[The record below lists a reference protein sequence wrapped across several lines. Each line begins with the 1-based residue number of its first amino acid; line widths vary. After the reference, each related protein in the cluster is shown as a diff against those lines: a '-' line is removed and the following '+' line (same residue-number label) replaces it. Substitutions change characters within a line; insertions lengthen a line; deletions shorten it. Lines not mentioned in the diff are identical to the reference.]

1 VDILEQMLARRARR
15 NEVKKIAYLLPA
27 ICLAL
32 FSGSAKADTLKLVG
46 AATGQ
51 TGPYQLQLDGTT
63 PVNLFC
69 LDDFREVQIGESWQ
83 VTIVNGADYL
93 NSNKNSTD
101 FKYEEEAYIYSK
113 LGVSNGHGH
122 TYSANDVQEALWY
135 VFDHSENTNSYADAL
150 VAGAS
155 AFNYTSSFLDD
166 YSFYIPTG
174 GGKEDDRDLPQ
185 EMIGTA
191 MKSISPAPEPSS
203 LLLLGS
209 GLVGLAGVVRRKL
222 ARA

>member
-1 VDILEQMLARRARR
+1 M
-15 NEVKKIAYLLPA
+15 KKIAYLLSA
-27 ICLAL
+27 ICLAM
-32 FSGSAKADTLKLVG
+32 FSGSARADTLQLVG
-46 AATGQ
+46 AATGS

-69 LDDFREVQIGESWQ
+69 LDDFRTVHIGESWQ
-83 VTIVNGADYL
+83 VNIVNGATYL
-93 NSNKNSTD
+93 DSNTHSND
-101 FKYEEEAYIYSK
+101 FKYEEEAYIYSM

-122 TYSANDVQEALWY
+122 TYTDTDVQEALWY
-135 VFDHSENTNSYADAL
+135 IFDHSEDADSYSATL
-150 VAGAS
+150 VSNAS
-155 AFNYTSSFLDD
+155 GFNYTDAFLDS

-174 GGKEDDRDLPQ
+174 SRDDDRDLPQ

-191 MKSISPAPEPSS
+191 IKNVSPAPEPSS

-209 GLVGLAGVVRRKL
+209 GLVGLAGTVRRKL